1 MLFRICSYILAGL
14 IASITTHAFANDHL
28 TEGVLIGDAYEAL
41 EATRTVCAGIA
52 QELSDISGVS
62 IANTAITSVG
72 TVAAGGALVAGIKK
86 EKTDQEIAEIL
97 EEMCQNDRCDPT
109 KIENMSDQEFY
120 YEILPHIIDGFE
132 AVYESELKELRSELE
147 KLRSQQQ
154 QKTEQSKKLGNWR
167 TGLMAGST
175 ATNIASAIL
184 AGINRDQSDLAQ
196 HVSACNSATQQLQ
209 QKLQALQKLGIS
221 PFENPIFSD
230 ATITTDTC
238 GKIDV
243 KDIEKIEKRM
253 TAVMGTSVAGATIGA
268 VGTGISAAANS
279 KKIREDNTDAGQK
292 KEANL
297 NTSANVMA
305 GANIVTGA
313 VETGFNAS
321 LIALTKKL
329 IKKSQEC
336 EGNL

>member
-1 MLFRICSYILAGL
+1 MLFRIGSYILAGL

-97 EEMCQNDRCDPT
+97 EEMCQNDRCEPT
-109 KIENMSDQEFY
+109 KIENMSDKEFY
-120 YEILPHIIDGFE
+120 EEVFPHIIYGMT
-132 AVYESELKELRSELE
+132 AVYESELKE
-147 KLRSQQQ
+147 LRSQQQ

>member
-14 IASITTHAFANDHL
+14 IASITTHVFANDHL

-72 TVAAGGALVAGIKK
+72 TAAAGGALVAGIKK

-109 KIENMSDQEFY
+109 KIENMSDKEFY
-120 YEILPHIIDGFE
+120 DEILPHIIDGFG
-132 AVYESELKELRSELE
+132 AVYESELKE
-147 KLRSQQQ
+147 LRSQQQ

-253 TAVMGTSVAGATIGA
+253 TAVMGTSVAGTTIGA